1 MIPMR
6 SAGLGCLSRQVKPRI
21 GCFNQF
27 QPASVWAAFARSE
40 KRFIDRHAKPVGR
53 SNEIDAFAS
62 YQVRVDPKLD
72 PATPDAN
79 GKEIHGVIK
88 R

>member
-27 QPASVWAAFARSE
+27 QPASVWAAFDRSE
-40 KRFIDRHAKPVGR
+40 KKVHR
-53 SNEIDAFAS
+53 STCKTSWA
-62 YQVRVDPKLD
+62 
-72 PATPDAN
+72 
-79 GKEIHGVIK
+79 IK
-88 R
+88 

>member
-27 QPASVWAAFARSE
+27 QPASVWAAFDRSE
-40 KRFIDRHAKPVGR
+40 KKVHR
-53 SNEIDAFAS
+53 STRKTSWA
-62 YQVRVDPKLD
+62 
-72 PATPDAN
+72 
-79 GKEIHGVIK
+79 IK
-88 R
+88 